1 MNREKP
7 QLVATGHNQVWS
19 WDVSQIKSECR
30 SVRFYLYVIVDI
42 WSRLV
47 VGGYLRITKIR
58 ACNYHVEEG
67 VGRSIYNRQGTDQS
81 QRQRSN
87 TTSHEMIKFVR
98 DAQMVDSY
106 SMLVVSDDNP
116 FSESLFGTIKPLEHS
131 QEASLIY
138 KAAEIIL

>member
-47 VGGYLRITKIR
+47 VGWVLEDHEKSEHAIIMWKKALEDQFITGKGLTNHKDNGAIM
-58 ACNYHVEEG
+58 
-67 VGRSIYNRQGTDQS
+67 
-81 QRQRSN
+81 
-87 TTSHEMIKFVR
+87 TSHEMIKFVR

-106 SMLVVSDDNP
+106 SRAGYRMTT
-116 FSESLFGTIKPLEHS
+116 LFRKFIWNNKNL
-131 QEASLIY
+131 
-138 KAAEIIL
+138 

>member
-47 VGGYLRITKIR
+47 VGWVLEDHEKSEHAIIMWKKALEDQFITGKGLTNHKDNGAIM
-58 ACNYHVEEG
+58 
-67 VGRSIYNRQGTDQS
+67 
-81 QRQRSN
+81 
-87 TTSHEMIKFVR
+87 TSHEMIKFVR

-106 SMLVVSDDNP
+106 SRAGYRMTT
-116 FSESLFGTIKPLEHS
+116 LFQKVYLE
-131 QEASLIY
+131 Q
-138 KAAEIIL
+138 